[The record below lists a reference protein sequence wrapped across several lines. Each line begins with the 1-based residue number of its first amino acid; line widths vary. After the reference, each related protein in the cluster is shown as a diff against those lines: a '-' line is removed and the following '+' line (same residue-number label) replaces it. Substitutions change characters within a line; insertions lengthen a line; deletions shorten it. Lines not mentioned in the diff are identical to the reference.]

1 VATAGRDN
9 VLNPTVDG
17 LLIRNFDQ
25 INYNTVKALRD
36 LWRGISRHPLKAL
49 GYVFTAFSV
58 IFTIIKGLN
67 LFVPGIE
74 ITGPIALTGVMAVS
88 VCYGLRANGTDVPT
102 DSDIK
107 YYNLMKA
114 WTEKDDDDFTMI
126 NSHDK
131 ASSVRDSS
139 KKATLKASIQ
149 ERLRNSKN
157 MVLIIGKTTR
167 FDMDWVPFE
176 IGQAI
181 DSYKIPIIAA
191 YLNYDYILA
200 PDQLRVLWP
209 SALATRIDNKT
220 ARVIHIPFKKEP
232 LSDAI
237 GQFNHENIPRSP
249 LAYYGRDAYVG
260 WGLLT

>member
-1 VATAGRDN
+1 
-9 VLNPTVDG
+9 
-17 LLIRNFDQ
+17 
-25 INYNTVKALRD
+25 
-36 LWRGISRHPLKAL
+36 
-49 GYVFTAFSV
+49 
-58 IFTIIKGLN
+58 
-67 LFVPGIE
+67 
-74 ITGPIALTGVMAVS
+74 
-88 VCYGLRANGTDVPT
+88 
-102 DSDIK
+102 
-107 YYNLMKA
+107 MKA

-167 FDMDWVPFE
+167 FDMDLVPFE

-200 PDQLRVLWP
+200 PDQLRVL
-209 SALATRIDNKT
+209 
-220 ARVIHIPFKKEP
+220 
-232 LSDAI
+232 
-237 GQFNHENIPRSP
+237 
-249 LAYYGRDAYVG
+249 
-260 WGLLT
+260 